1 MMTEKTKTLGKKG
14 EDIAAAFLEKKGY
27 NILFRNYKC
36 SLNIAAA
43 FLKKKGYNILFRNYK
58 CSFGEI
64 DIIAK
69 HKKTLSFIEVKTR
82 STKKYGLPQEAVT
95 PAKQAKISRVALEFV
110 QRYKMENRAAR
121 FDVVSV
127 QSLNDG
133 YEVDL
138 IENAFELTVD

>member
-14 EDIAAAFLEKKGY
+14 ED
-27 NILFRNYKC
+27 
-36 SLNIAAA
+36 IAAA

-69 HKKTLSFIEVKTR
+69 HKKILSFIEVKTR

-110 QRYKMENRAAR
+110 QRYKMDNRAAR

>member
-1 MMTEKTKTLGKKG
+1 MTEKTKTLGEKG
-14 EDIAAAFLEKKGY
+14 EDIAAVFLE
-27 NILFRNYKC
+27 
-36 SLNIAAA
+36 
-43 FLKKKGYNILFRNYK
+43 KKGYNILFRNYK

-69 HKKTLSFIEVKTR
+69 HKKILSFIEVKTR

-95 PAKQAKISRVALEFV
+95 AVKQTKISRVALEFI

-127 QSLNDG
+127 QYFNDG

>member
-14 EDIAAAFLEKKGY
+14 EDIAAAFLEKKE
-27 NILFRNYKC
+27 
-36 SLNIAAA
+36 
-43 FLKKKGYNILFRNYK
+43 YNILFRNYK

-133 YEVDL
+133 SEVDL

>member
-14 EDIAAAFLEKKGY
+14 EDIAAAFLE
-27 NILFRNYKC
+27 
-36 SLNIAAA
+36 
-43 FLKKKGYNILFRNYK
+43 KKGYNILFRNYK

>member
-1 MMTEKTKTLGKKG
+1 MTVKTKTLGEKG
-14 EDIAAAFLEKKGY
+14 E
-27 NILFRNYKC
+27 
-36 SLNIAAA
+36 NIAAA

-69 HKKTLSFIEVKTR
+69 HKKILSFIEVKTR

-95 PAKQAKISRVALEFV
+95 PAKQTKISRVALEFV
-110 QRYKMENRAAR
+110 QRYKMDNRAAR

-127 QSLNDG
+127 QYLNDG
-133 YEVDL
+133 YEVGL

>member
-1 MMTEKTKTLGKKG
+1 MTVKTKKLGEKG
-14 EDIAAAFLEKKGY
+14 ED
-27 NILFRNYKC
+27 
-36 SLNIAAA
+36 IAAA

-69 HKKTLSFIEVKTR
+69 HKKILSFIEVKTR

-95 PAKQAKISRVALEFV
+95 PEKQTKISRVALEFV
-110 QRYKMENRAAR
+110 QRYKMDDSAAR

-127 QSLNDG
+127 QYLNDSC
-133 YEVDL
+133 EVSL

>member
-1 MMTEKTKTLGKKG
+1 MTEKTKALGKKG
-14 EDIAAAFLEKKGY
+14 EDIAADFLE
-27 NILFRNYKC
+27 
-36 SLNIAAA
+36 
-43 FLKKKGYNILFRNYK
+43 KKGYNILFRNYK

-127 QSLNDG
+127 QYLNDG
-133 YEVDL
+133 YAVDL
-138 IENAFELTVD
+138 IENAFELIVD

>member
-1 MMTEKTKTLGKKG
+1 MTVKTKTLGEKG
-14 EDIAAAFLEKKGY
+14 ED
-27 NILFRNYKC
+27 
-36 SLNIAAA
+36 IAAA

-69 HKKTLSFIEVKTR
+69 HKKILSFIEVKTR

-95 PAKQAKISRVALEFV
+95 TAKQTKISRVALEFV
-110 QRYKMENRAAR
+110 QRYKMDNRAAR

-133 YEVDL
+133 SEVDL

>member
-1 MMTEKTKTLGKKG
+1 MTVKTKTLGEKG
-14 EDIAAAFLEKKGY
+14 E
-27 NILFRNYKC
+27 
-36 SLNIAAA
+36 NIAAA

-69 HKKTLSFIEVKTR
+69 HKKILSFIEVKTR

-95 PAKQAKISRVALEFV
+95 PAKQTKISRVALEFV
-110 QRYKMENRAAR
+110 QRYKMDNRAAR

-127 QSLNDG
+127 KYLNDG

>member
-14 EDIAAAFLEKKGY
+14 EDIAAAFLE
-27 NILFRNYKC
+27 
-36 SLNIAAA
+36 
-43 FLKKKGYNILFRNYK
+43 KKGYNILFRNYK

-95 PAKQAKISRVALEFV
+95 SVKQAKISRVALEFV
-110 QRYKMENRAAR
+110 QRYKMDNRAAR

>member
-1 MMTEKTKTLGKKG
+1 MTEKTKILGKKG

-36 SLNIAAA
+36 S
-43 FLKKKGYNILFRNYK
+43 
-58 CSFGEI
+58 FGEI

-69 HKKTLSFIEVKTR
+69 HKKILSFIEVKTR
-82 STKKYGLPQEAVT
+82 STKKYGFPQEAVT

>member
-1 MMTEKTKTLGKKG
+1 MTEKTKTLGKKG

-36 SLNIAAA
+36 S
-43 FLKKKGYNILFRNYK
+43 
-58 CSFGEI
+58 FGEI

-69 HKKTLSFIEVKTR
+69 HKKILSFIEVKTR

-95 PAKQAKISRVALEFV
+95 PAKQTKISRVALEFV
-110 QRYKMENRAAR
+110 QRYKMDNRAAR

-127 QSLNDG
+127 QYLNDG

>member
-1 MMTEKTKTLGKKG
+1 MTVKTKTLGEKG
-14 EDIAAAFLEKKGY
+14 ED
-27 NILFRNYKC
+27 
-36 SLNIAAA
+36 IAAA

-69 HKKTLSFIEVKTR
+69 HKKILSFIEVKTR

-95 PAKQAKISRVALEFV
+95 SVKQAKISRVALEFV
-110 QRYKMENRAAR
+110 QRYKMDNRAAR

>member
-1 MMTEKTKTLGKKG
+1 MTVKTKTLGEKG
-14 EDIAAAFLEKKGY
+14 ED
-27 NILFRNYKC
+27 
-36 SLNIAAA
+36 IAAA

-69 HKKTLSFIEVKTR
+69 HKKILSFIEVKTR

-95 PAKQAKISRVALEFV
+95 PAKQTKISRVALEFV
-110 QRYKMENRAAR
+110 QRYKMDNRAAR

-127 QSLNDG
+127 QYLNDG
-133 YEVDL
+133 CEVDL

>member
-1 MMTEKTKTLGKKG
+1 MTVKTKILGKKG
-14 EDIAAAFLEKKGY
+14 ED
-27 NILFRNYKC
+27 
-36 SLNIAAA
+36 IAAA

-64 DIIAK
+64 DIVAK
-69 HKKTLSFIEVKTR
+69 HKKILSFIEVKTR
-82 STKKYGLPQEAVT
+82 RTKKYGLPQEAVT
-95 PAKQAKISRVALEFV
+95 PAKQTKISRVALEFV
-110 QRYKMENRAAR
+110 QRYKMDNRAAR

-127 QSLNDG
+127 QYLNDV

>member
-1 MMTEKTKTLGKKG
+1 MMTVKTKTLGEKG

-27 NILFRNYKC
+27 H
-36 SLNIAAA
+36 
-43 FLKKKGYNILFRNYK
+43 ILFRNYK

-95 PAKQAKISRVALEFV
+95 SVKQAKISRVALEFV
-110 QRYKMENRAAR
+110 QRYKMDNRTAR

>member
-1 MMTEKTKTLGKKG
+1 MTEKTKTLGKKG
-14 EDIAAAFLEKKGY
+14 EDVAAAFLEKKGY
-27 NILFRNYKC
+27 T
-36 SLNIAAA
+36 
-43 FLKKKGYNILFRNYK
+43 ILFRNYK

-69 HKKTLSFIEVKTR
+69 HKKILSFIEVKTR
-82 STKKYGLPQEAVT
+82 STKKYGLPQDAVT
-95 PAKQAKISRVALEFV
+95 AVKQTKISRVALEFI
-110 QRYKMENRAAR
+110 QRYKMDNRAAR

>member
-1 MMTEKTKTLGKKG
+1 MTVKTKTLGEKG
-14 EDIAAAFLEKKGY
+14 E
-27 NILFRNYKC
+27 
-36 SLNIAAA
+36 NIAAA

-110 QRYKMENRAAR
+110 QRYKMENRVAR

>member
-1 MMTEKTKTLGKKG
+1 MTEKTKTLGEKG
-14 EDIAAAFLEKKGY
+14 EDIAAAFLE
-27 NILFRNYKC
+27 
-36 SLNIAAA
+36 
-43 FLKKKGYNILFRNYK
+43 KKGYNILFRNYK

-69 HKKTLSFIEVKTR
+69 HKKILSFIEVKTR

-95 PAKQAKISRVALEFV
+95 SVKQTKISRVALEFI

-133 YEVDL
+133 YAVDL
-138 IENAFELTVD
+138 IENAFELTVG

>member
-14 EDIAAAFLEKKGY
+14 EDIAAAFLE
-27 NILFRNYKC
+27 
-36 SLNIAAA
+36 
-43 FLKKKGYNILFRNYK
+43 KKGYNILFRNYK

-133 YEVDL
+133 SEVDL

>member
-1 MMTEKTKTLGKKG
+1 MMTVKTKTLGKKG
-14 EDIAAAFLEKKGY
+14 ED
-27 NILFRNYKC
+27 
-36 SLNIAAA
+36 IAAA

>member
-1 MMTEKTKTLGKKG
+1 MTVKTKTLGEKG
-14 EDIAAAFLEKKGY
+14 EDIAAAFLE
-27 NILFRNYKC
+27 
-36 SLNIAAA
+36 
-43 FLKKKGYNILFRNYK
+43 KKGYNILFRNYK

-95 PAKQAKISRVALEFV
+95 SVKQAKISRVALEFV

>member
-1 MMTEKTKTLGKKG
+1 MTEKTKTLGKKG

-36 SLNIAAA
+36 S
-43 FLKKKGYNILFRNYK
+43 
-58 CSFGEI
+58 FGEI

-69 HKKTLSFIEVKTR
+69 HKKILSFIEVKTR

-95 PAKQAKISRVALEFV
+95 SVKQTKISRVALEFV
-110 QRYKMENRAAR
+110 QRYKMDNRAAR

>member
-36 SLNIAAA
+36 S
-43 FLKKKGYNILFRNYK
+43 
-58 CSFGEI
+58 FGEI

-69 HKKTLSFIEVKTR
+69 HKKILSFIEVKTR

-95 PAKQAKISRVALEFV
+95 SVKQTKISRVALEFV
-110 QRYKMENRAAR
+110 QRYKMDNRAAR

-127 QSLNDG
+127 KYLNDG
-133 YEVDL
+133 YAVDL
-138 IENAFELTVD
+138 IENAFELIVD

>member
-36 SLNIAAA
+36 S
-43 FLKKKGYNILFRNYK
+43 
-58 CSFGEI
+58 FGEI

-69 HKKTLSFIEVKTR
+69 QKKTLSFIEVKTR

>member
-1 MMTEKTKTLGKKG
+1 MTVKTKTLGEKG
-14 EDIAAAFLEKKGY
+14 E
-27 NILFRNYKC
+27 
-36 SLNIAAA
+36 NIAAA
-43 FLKKKGYNILFRNYK
+43 FLKKKGYNILSRNYK

-69 HKKTLSFIEVKTR
+69 HKKILSFIEVKTR
-82 STKKYGLPQEAVT
+82 STKKYGPPQEAVT
-95 PAKQAKISRVALEFV
+95 PAKQTKISRVALEFV
-110 QRYKMENRAAR
+110 QRYKMDNRAAR

-127 QSLNDG
+127 QYLNDG

>member
-1 MMTEKTKTLGKKG
+1 MMTEKTKTLGEKG
-14 EDIAAAFLEKKGY
+14 ED
-27 NILFRNYKC
+27 
-36 SLNIAAA
+36 IAAA

-95 PAKQAKISRVALEFV
+95 SVKQAKISRVALEFV
-110 QRYKMENRAAR
+110 QRYKMDNRAAR

>member
-1 MMTEKTKTLGKKG
+1 MTVKTKTLGEKG
-14 EDIAAAFLEKKGY
+14 EDIAAAFLE
-27 NILFRNYKC
+27 
-36 SLNIAAA
+36 
-43 FLKKKGYNILFRNYK
+43 KKGYNILFRNYK

-69 HKKTLSFIEVKTR
+69 HKKILSFIEVKTR

-95 PAKQAKISRVALEFV
+95 PAKQTKISRVALEFV
-110 QRYKMENRAAR
+110 QRYKMDNRAAR

-127 QSLNDG
+127 QYLNDG

>member
-14 EDIAAAFLEKKGY
+14 EDIAAAFLE
-27 NILFRNYKC
+27 
-36 SLNIAAA
+36 
-43 FLKKKGYNILFRNYK
+43 KKGYNILFRNYK

-110 QRYKMENRAAR
+110 QRYKMDNRAAR

-127 QSLNDG
+127 QYLNDG
-133 YEVDL
+133 CEVDL
-138 IENAFELTVD
+138 IENAFELTVG

>member
-1 MMTEKTKTLGKKG
+1 MTEKTKTLGKKG

-36 SLNIAAA
+36 S
-43 FLKKKGYNILFRNYK
+43 
-58 CSFGEI
+58 FGEI

-69 HKKTLSFIEVKTR
+69 HKKILSFIEVKTR

-95 PAKQAKISRVALEFV
+95 SVKQTKISRVALEFV
-110 QRYKMENRAAR
+110 QRYKMDNRAAR

-127 QSLNDG
+127 QYLNDG

-138 IENAFELTVD
+138 IENAFELTAD

>member
-1 MMTEKTKTLGKKG
+1 MTVKTKTLGEKG
-14 EDIAAAFLEKKGY
+14 E
-27 NILFRNYKC
+27 
-36 SLNIAAA
+36 NIAAA

-69 HKKTLSFIEVKTR
+69 HKKILSFIEVKTR

-95 PAKQAKISRVALEFV
+95 PAKQTKISRVALEFV
-110 QRYKMENRAAR
+110 QRYKMDNRAAR

-127 QSLNDG
+127 QYLNDG

>member
-1 MMTEKTKTLGKKG
+1 MMTKKTKTLGKKG
-14 EDIAAAFLEKKGY
+14 EDMAAAFLE
-27 NILFRNYKC
+27 
-36 SLNIAAA
+36 
-43 FLKKKGYNILFRNYK
+43 KKGYNILFRNYK

-69 HKKTLSFIEVKTR
+69 HKKALSFIEVKTR

>member
-14 EDIAAAFLEKKGY
+14 EDIAAAFLE
-27 NILFRNYKC
+27 
-36 SLNIAAA
+36 
-43 FLKKKGYNILFRNYK
+43 KKGYNILFRNYK

-127 QSLNDG
+127 QYLNDG
-133 YEVDL
+133 YAVDL
-138 IENAFELTVD
+138 IENAFELIVD

>member
-14 EDIAAAFLEKKGY
+14 EDIAAAFLE
-27 NILFRNYKC
+27 R
-36 SLNIAAA
+36 
-43 FLKKKGYNILFRNYK
+43 KGYNILFRNYK

-64 DIIAK
+64 DN
-69 HKKTLSFIEVKTR
+69 
-82 STKKYGLPQEAVT
+82 TKKYGLPQEAVT